1 MTGPVVA
8 GLDGSPGSV
17 TAGWWA
23 ADEAARRRLPLVL
36 LHSWTTQPLDVPI
49 PQEAR
54 SKQRYGQDLLQHLEA
69 ELLHRY
75 GDLTLT
81 TELVS
86 DTAAHALLDHSKGA
100 SLLVLG
106 SRGLGS
112 TASFLLG
119 SISLHVLGLAQCP
132 TVTVRA
138 GDPAVETGWSHP
150 AAADRDEVVVG
161 LSEAGPASDPLL
173 EFAFA
178 IAESYGIGVRAVRA
192 LPDHAPRLVSPE
204 HADGRRESAERVRL
218 ADAVTMWRQM
228 FPDVPVA
235 EQVVTGSAAHALL
248 SAATRSRLTVVGRRR
263 HPSHLTW
270 KLGPVAHAVLHHAP
284 SPVAVVPHG

>member
-1 MTGPVVA
+1 MTGPVVI
-8 GLDGSPGSV
+8 GLDGSAESV
-17 TAGWWA
+17 TAAWWA
-23 ADEAARRRLPLVL
+23 ADQAARRGLDLVL

-54 SKQRYGQDLLQHLEA
+54 SKQRYGRDLLQRMEA

-75 GDLTLT
+75 GDLKLT
-81 TELVS
+81 TELVR
-86 DTAAHALLDHSKGA
+86 DTAAQALLDRGRSA

-106 SRGLGS
+106 SRGFGP

-132 TVTVRA
+132 TVTVGA
-138 GDPAVETGWSHP
+138 GDPAVGTGWGHP
-150 AAADRDEVVVG
+150 AAEGRDEVVVG

-178 IAESYGIGVRAVRA
+178 TAKSYGIGVRVVRA
-192 LPDHAPRLVSPE
+192 LPRHAPHRASG
-204 HADGRRESAERVRL
+204 HADDRHESEERHRL
-218 ADAVTMWRQM
+218 TTTLVMWREM
-228 FPDVPVA
+228 FPDVPVV
-235 EQVVTGSAAHALL
+235 EQVVSGSAAHALL
-248 SAATRSRLTVVGRRR
+248 SAGTRSRLTVVGRRR
-263 HPSHLTW
+263 HPSQLTW